1 MMPQE
6 KEVIWA
12 ELERGR
18 REFLDSMN
26 GLAEDAAGKAPGPGK
41 WSALECVEHVTRAEE
56 YLLSLFTSARRL
68 ETTVGSP
75 EREARILALGL
86 DRTKRIQSSEPG
98 RPTGRFTTLAEALTG
113 FAAAREQTMRA
124 IDECG
129 EDMRLKTAIHPIAGP
144 VNCHE
149 LLLIMAVHPRRH
161 AQQIAEIRAAL
172 GK

>member
-18 REFLDSMN
+18 REFMDSLS
-26 GLAEDAAGKAPGPGK
+26 GLPEDAANQAPGPGK

-75 EREARILALGL
+75 EREARIPVFGV
-86 DRTKRIQSSEPG
+86 DRTKKMPSPEPG
-98 RPTGRFTTLAEALTG
+98 RPTGRFATLAQALSA
-113 FAAAREQTMRA
+113 FLAVRERTVRLVEEC
-124 IDECG
+124 DE
-129 EDMRLKTAIHPIAGP
+129 DLRLRTAMHPLIGP
-144 VNCHE
+144 ANCYE
-149 LLLIMAVHPRRH
+149 LLLIIAVHPRRH